1 MKIAS
6 VYDPSFRPYG
16 RVLAGYDTAALIQAA
31 MMAGA
36 VLAGAEDA
44 QVRLVEKAACEIGVA
59 FQIQDDILDLTSTT
73 DMLGK
78 PVLSDEKNQKTTYV
92 SLYGLEKARLAV
104 RQLSAQAE
112 EILKS
117 LPGDHEFLEYL
128 IDMLI
133 TREK

>member
-1 MKIAS
+1 MMDTEIDRELLEKIA
-6 VYDPSFRPYG
+6 
-16 RVLAGYDTAALIQAA
+16 
-31 MMAGA
+31 
-36 VLAGAEDA
+36 
-44 QVRLVEKAACEIGVA
+44 
-59 FQIQDDILDLTSTT
+59 

>member
-1 MKIAS
+1 MAS
-6 VYDPSFRPYG
+6 CVG
-16 RVLAGYDTAALIQAA
+16 Q
-31 MMAGA
+31 
-36 VLAGAEDA
+36 
-44 QVRLVEKAACEIGVA
+44 A
-59 FQIQDDILDLTSTT
+59 FQIQVDILDLTSTT

-92 SLYGLEKARLAV
+92 SLYGLEKVRLAV